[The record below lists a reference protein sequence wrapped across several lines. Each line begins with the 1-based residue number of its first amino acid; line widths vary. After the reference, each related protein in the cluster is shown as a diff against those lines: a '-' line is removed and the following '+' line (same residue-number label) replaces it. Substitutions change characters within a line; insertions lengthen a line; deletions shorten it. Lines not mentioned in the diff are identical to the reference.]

1 MLYPKIENCVVAV
14 KCKYTL
20 ATIVFKRAKELT
32 RVKPAEF
39 VNSASK
45 EITYAL
51 NEVLMGKIVPNVG
64 GAGAAAQ

>member
-1 MLYPKIENCVVAV
+1 MLYPKIEDCISAAQ
-14 KCKYTL
+14 CKYTL

-32 RVKPAEF
+32 RSKPAEF

-51 NEVLMGKIVPNVG
+51 NEVYMGKITPNM
-64 GAGAAAQ
+64 GAQ